1 MLRTG
6 SVDRAGGRVLKARLY
21 LLSTVSALALSGAA
35 SAADLPV
42 KAPRPAPVIATP
54 VISWA
59 GPYIGA
65 HGGIGWMRASQ
76 TVSEGIFSCAAFD
89 GATCTIRDTGA
100 VAGGQIG
107 YNWQQRDWVF
117 GVEADGSWAGLK
129 KTVSFQPAF
138 PHIKNEKIDWLASVR
153 GRLGWA
159 FGDTL
164 FYATGGVAFAHFDAG
179 WAQVG
184 GPARLQV
191 DSTRVGWVAGG
202 GVERIFTRH
211 WSARAEFLHYG
222 LGKKTVSSTI
232 GGTYTTAFRHDVSVV
247 RLGINFRP

>member
-76 TVSEGIFSCAAFD
+76 T
-89 GATCTIRDTGA
+89 
-100 VAGGQIG
+100 
-107 YNWQQRDWVF
+107 
-117 GVEADGSWAGLK
+117 GVRR
-129 KTVSFQPAF
+129 
-138 PHIKNEKIDWLASVR
+138 HI
-153 GRLGWA
+153 
-159 FGDTL
+159 
-164 FYATGGVAFAHFDAG
+164 
-179 WAQVG
+179 
-184 GPARLQV
+184 
-191 DSTRVGWVAGG
+191 
-202 GVERIFTRH
+202 
-211 WSARAEFLHYG
+211 
-222 LGKKTVSSTI
+222 
-232 GGTYTTAFRHDVSVV
+232 
-247 RLGINFRP
+247 